1 MKKIGF
7 LVIFAS
13 IFSFLSTFIL
23 FKSDFM
29 ASISLDFLIL
39 GIIILLVGFIKEKVS
54 KITFPP
60 VLYKI
65 LLWIRKILGFLL
77 LIDLLWVIIKA
88 GLLGLYLWLMFF
100 NVAIIF
106 CLVLLLTKR
115 NNLFVGIILLFLG
128 LFYSFIPLL
137 PGPVLTMMS
146 ISALMVPSEAQ
157 ILFIWIFIA
166 KWLVLISGIFVFI
179 SGFFSPQKIFQNINK
194 KGGESQ

>member
-1 MKKIGF
+1 M
-7 LVIFAS
+7 
-13 IFSFLSTFIL
+13 L
-23 FKSDFM
+23 F
-29 ASISLDFLIL
+29 
-39 GIIILLVGFIKEKVS
+39 
-54 KITFPP
+54 
-60 VLYKI
+60 YKI

-77 LIDLLWVIIKA
+77 LVDLLWVIIKA

-115 NNLFVGIILLFLG
+115 NNLFIGIILLFLG

-179 SGFFSPQKIFQNINK
+179 SGFFNTQKKQANPK
-194 KGGESQ
+194 DRVP